1 MKGEGWKG
9 HVHGHDR
16 GRCQLS
22 AQVEPDLCRA
32 VEAFAHQ
39 ETLGRSE
46 ALRRLVAE
54 AVAGRRGQLATPV
67 ASSSPTKGPE
77 SADERSYYVGR
88 EQHA

>member
-54 AVAGRRGQLATPV
+54 AVAGRRGQLATPAN
-67 ASSSPTKGPE
+67 ASSGTPAPNGATAG
-77 SADERSYYVGR
+77 SYSIRG
-88 EQHA
+88 ETHG